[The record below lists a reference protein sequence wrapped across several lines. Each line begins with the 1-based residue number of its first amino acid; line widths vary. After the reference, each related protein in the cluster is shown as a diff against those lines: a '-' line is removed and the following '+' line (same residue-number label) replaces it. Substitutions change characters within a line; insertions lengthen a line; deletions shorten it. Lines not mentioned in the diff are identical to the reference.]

1 MFKDLFKNVGW
12 GFIAI
17 PLILSVIGLIFVYST
32 GINPDGTNSGHFFKQ
47 LIWFGIGIVFA
58 LLILGVEYFRFV
70 NIAQYFYIAGIIL
83 LIITLIFGKTIR
95 GSRSWIGVGGLGI
108 QPSEIMKL
116 FYILF
121 FAKYLSTANVTEQ
134 KNKVFLTSLGIL
146 IPPLLL
152 ILVQPDLGTSLVY
165 IAIFFFMTYIGL
177 PDTSFA
183 KYLAIIGILTVI
195 LLLSIGFYKYY
206 LENGGSPIE
215 ILDILLSFN
224 FFFLISFS
232 LFLYSFVFLFI
243 DFFTPAPVVR
253 KILPFTLIIATS
265 FFFSAA
271 AIKVLKPYQWKRI
284 LVMINPEFDSKGA
297 GYNIIQSKIA
307 IGSGGFFGKGL
318 FRGTQNILGFLPEK
332 NTDFIFS
339 IICEELGFV
348 GSTLVIGLFL
358 LYFYYILRTI
368 RQAKDK
374 EGMLIA
380 TGILAMFFTHFVVNI
395 GMTLGITPATGL
407 PLPFISYGGSSLIT
421 FLCSSAFLANI
432 YSNRFVH

>member
-1 MFKDLFKNVGW
+1 
-12 GFIAI
+12 
-17 PLILSVIGLIFVYST
+17 
-32 GINPDGTNSGHFFKQ
+32 
-47 LIWFGIGIVFA
+47 
-58 LLILGVEYFRFV
+58 
-70 NIAQYFYIAGIIL
+70 
-83 LIITLIFGKTIR
+83 
-95 GSRSWIGVGGLGI
+95 
-108 QPSEIMKL
+108 
-116 FYILF
+116 
-121 FAKYLSTANVTEQ
+121 
-134 KNKVFLTSLGIL
+134 
-146 IPPLLL
+146 
-152 ILVQPDLGTSLVY
+152 
-165 IAIFFFMTYIGL
+165 
-177 PDTSFA
+177 
-183 KYLAIIGILTVI
+183 
-195 LLLSIGFYKYY
+195 
-206 LENGGSPIE
+206 
-215 ILDILLSFN
+215 
-224 FFFLISFS
+224 
-232 LFLYSFVFLFI
+232 
-243 DFFTPAPVVR
+243 
-253 KILPFTLIIATS
+253 
-265 FFFSAA
+265 
-271 AIKVLKPYQWKRI
+271 VLKPYQWKRI

-395 GMTLGITPATGL
+395 GMTLGITPAAGL